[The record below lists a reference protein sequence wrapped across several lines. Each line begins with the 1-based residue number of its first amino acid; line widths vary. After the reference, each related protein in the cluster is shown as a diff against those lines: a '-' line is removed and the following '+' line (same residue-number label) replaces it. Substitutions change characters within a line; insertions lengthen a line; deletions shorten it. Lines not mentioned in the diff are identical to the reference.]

1 MSQAPEKDQ
10 AVREQIVD
18 DLVRELGCSAPAPH
32 PPPPPVDPRVV
43 TWMLELR
50 ERLSAVER
58 WQVNHESR
66 HPR

>member
-1 MSQAPEKDQ
+1 MSANDEGLEVT
-10 AVREQIVD
+10 AE
-18 DLVRELGCSAPAPH
+18 G
-32 PPPPPVDPRVV
+32 RVV